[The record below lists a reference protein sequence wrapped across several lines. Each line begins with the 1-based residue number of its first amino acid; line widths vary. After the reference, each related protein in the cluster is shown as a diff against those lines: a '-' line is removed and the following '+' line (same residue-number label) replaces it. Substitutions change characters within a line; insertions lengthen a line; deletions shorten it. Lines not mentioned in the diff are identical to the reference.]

1 MTDYDRISEALA
13 LRIVEAAK
21 EVIRHEVNFIRTD
34 GIIVASTTPERIG
47 TRHAAALEALAR
59 GEVVEVD
66 ATTLYEGSRPGINCP
81 VVVDG
86 QPLGVIG
93 IAGEARE
100 CRPLANLLTK
110 IAELL
115 IREQRLS
122 ETRQSADDERH
133 AAVRRLLFGEG
144 RDAASLPEL
153 LDRYGLPTRGQACV
167 VVVAL
172 RSEADAEARGAT
184 MRSEADAETRGAT
197 NAGERQNSVVTSEN
211 GRAGESLARVD
222 TRTGRPTLRSTPATD
237 DGSERPQMRGAVGRN
252 AAAWMD
258 GLLAAAKTPL
268 YAYLFPDRYAILLP
282 EDGYEGMLRHLRE
295 LAARHGLQAGIGSLQ
310 PWGEL
315 ELSYRHAQLALLQAR
330 NNESVVCEFR
340 KLGLDLLLSQL
351 PQTQRRDYA
360 EQRLGALNA
369 EERETLRVY
378 QAHGL
383 SLKAAAEALFLHKNT
398 LQYRLDKISRKT
410 GLDPRRYVDSVE
422 LYIALL
428 LDGTRSD

>member
-1 MTDYDRISEALA
+1 MADYDRISEALA

-47 TRHAAALEALAR
+47 TRHAAALEALAL
-59 GEVVEVD
+59 GEIVEVD

-81 VVVDG
+81 VIVDG
-86 QPLGVIG
+86 EPLGVIG
-93 IAGEARE
+93 IAGDARE

-144 RDAASLPEL
+144 RDAASLSEL
-153 LDRYGLPTRGQACV
+153 LERYGLPMQGQACV
-167 VVVAL
+167 LVVAL
-172 RSEADAEARGAT
+172 RSEV
-184 MRSEADAETRGAT
+184 ETRGVVGD
-197 NAGERQNSVVTSEN
+197 GE
-211 GRAGESLARVD
+211 AR
-222 TRTGRPTLRSTPATD
+222 
-237 DGSERPQMRGAVGRN
+237 SERAQMRESTVRS
-252 AAAWMD
+252 AAPWMD

-295 LAARHGLQAGIGSLQ
+295 LAAGYGLQAGIGSLQ

-315 ELSYRHAQLALLQAR
+315 SLSYRHAQLALQQAR
-330 NNESVVCEFR
+330 NDESAVCEFR

-351 PQTQRRDYA
+351 PQAQRRDYA

-369 EERETLRVY
+369 EERDTLRVY

>member
-1 MTDYDRISEALA
+1 MADYDIIGEALA

-34 GIIVASTTPERIG
+34 GIIAASTTPERIG

-59 GEVVEVD
+59 GEMVEVD

-122 ETRQSADDERH
+122 ETRQSADDDRH

-153 LDRYGLPTRGQACV
+153 LERYGLPTQGQACV
-167 VVVAL
+167 LVVTLRGEAEAEPGQEAAGEMMNEDERAVVTTARDGEV
-172 RSEADAEARGAT
+172 RSERAQVR
-184 MRSEADAETRGAT
+184 
-197 NAGERQNSVVTSEN
+197 
-211 GRAGESLARVD
+211 GRAG
-222 TRTGRPTLRSTPATD
+222 RSA
-237 DGSERPQMRGAVGRN
+237 AV
-252 AAAWMD
+252 WMD

-282 EDGYEGMLRHLRE
+282 EHGYEAMLRHVRE
-295 LAARHGLQAGIGSLQ
+295 LAARHGLRAGIGSLQ

-315 ELSYRHAQLALLQAR
+315 ALSYRHAQLALQQAR
-330 NNESVVCEFR
+330 NDENLVCEFR

-351 PQTQRRDYA
+351 PQAQRRDYA
-360 EQRLGALNA
+360 EQRLGTLSA

-383 SLKAAAEALFLHKNT
+383 SLKAAAAALFLHKNT

-422 LYIALL
+422 LYIALM